1 MLTFESIR
9 EIERSERDSKKLQ
22 KIPENFFDLVID
34 YMDKKDRIR
43 EKTSLELLEI
53 ENAKNT
59 VKRLLDLREKK
70 VMELALAC
78 SRTGTVPE
86 NLTIVEKDLFQRTI
100 DILRKFRDSVS
111 DEMKKKPSEIVYKVK
126 KSIPDFIG
134 PDMKVYNLRENDI
147 VSLPRELV
155 ELLIKENVLEE
166 IKE

>member
-9 EIERSERDSKKLQ
+9 EIERSERDNKKLQ
-22 KIPENFFDLVID
+22 KIPENFFDLMID
-34 YMDKKDRIR
+34 YMDKKDKIK
-43 EKTSLELLEI
+43 EKTSLELLET
-53 ENAKNT
+53 ENARNT

-70 VMELALAC
+70 VIEIALAS

-86 NLTIVEKDLFQRTI
+86 NLTMVEKELFQRTV
-100 DILRKFRDSVS
+100 DVLKKFRDSVS
-111 DEMKKKPSEIVYKVK
+111 EEMKKNPSEIVYKVK

-147 VSLPRELV
+147 VSLPKELV
-155 ELLIKENVLEE
+155 EVLIKENVLEE